1 MFSYLMKEFFSS
13 RKPPVESV
21 WNRDL
26 RKWAEIAG
34 VNPYGISAKTTRKTL
49 ESWMIAGGM
58 VESTVCLRQGHT
70 NLVSMKHYQELAFAD
85 DELRD
90 IKKQLTAWNLI
101 K

>member
-1 MFSYLMKEFFSS
+1 MKEFFSS

-70 NLVSMKHYQELAFAD
+70 NLVSIETLSRACIWMI
-85 DELRD
+85 ELR
-90 IKKQLTAWNLI
+90 ILKNS
-101 K
+101 